1 MAGCFSIGTAPLTAI
16 KLRIS
21 ALVFFVG
28 EWTQLDASNPGGCYS
43 MKTRLNVRV
52 LDRGPISAV
61 ALFVLVT
68 LACAQSTPKST
79 PQSSTGVLGHHEI
92 KLSSLPAPEVLT
104 GPRNQ
109 SKVIPRPE
117 GAELTLPPG
126 FQISV
131 FAEGELQQPR
141 GMLQAPNGDVF
152 VTESQPNRIT
162 ILRDSNNDGKV
173 DERFAFASGLSRPF
187 GIALWRDYLYVGNLN
202 GIVRFK
208 YKPGQTQAEG
218 EPEKIAEL
226 PGGPGHWTRNV
237 IFNQAGTKMY
247 VAVGSASNVNSGEP
261 PIRAAISE
269 YNPDGTGQRIYASGT
284 RNPVG
289 LAWNPTTKQLWAAV
303 EERDLIGDELVPEYV
318 TSIKDGGFYGWPYS
332 YLGQNED
339 PRRKGER
346 PDLVAKAIVP
356 DVLIQAH
363 SAVLGMVFYEGKM
376 FPSEFQGDAFVALHG
391 SWNRT
396 LRTGYK
402 IIRIKF
408 KNGKPIGGYDDF
420 VTGWM
425 LGEDKA
431 EVWGRPV
438 GVLVL
443 RDGSMLISDDG
454 GHKIWRVTYSM
465 RK

>member
-1 MAGCFSIGTAPLTAI
+1 MTIPTTD
-16 KLRIS
+16 R
-21 ALVFFVG
+21 FV
-28 EWTQLDASNPGGCYS
+28 
-43 MKTRLNVRV
+43 R
-52 LDRGPISAV
+52 RGPICTV

-68 LACAQSTPKST
+68 LACAQSTPKMAT
-79 PQSSTGVLGHHEI
+79 QGVPGVLRHYDI
-92 KLSSLPAPEVLT
+92 KISDLPAPEVLI

-131 FAEGELQQPR
+131 YAEGDLQQPR
-141 GMLQAPNGDVF
+141 GFALAPNGDVF
-152 VTESQPNRIT
+152 VTEPRANRVS
-162 ILRDSNNDGKV
+162 ILRDSNNDGRA
-173 DERFAFASGLSRPF
+173 DERFVFATGLTRAF
-187 GIALWRDYLYVGNLN
+187 GIAFWRDYLYVGNSDS
-202 GIVRFK
+202 IVRMK
-208 YKPGQTQAEG
+208 YKAGQTAAEG
-218 EPEKIAEL
+218 APEKIAEL
-226 PGGPGHWTRNV
+226 QGTGHHWTRNI

-247 VAVGSASNVNSGEP
+247 VAIGSASNVSAGEDP
-261 PIRAAISE
+261 SRATISE
-269 YNPDGTGQRIYASGT
+269 FNPDGTGRRIYASGL

-289 LAWNPTTKQLWAAV
+289 LAWNPTTRQLWTAV
-303 EERDLIGDELVPEYV
+303 EERDLIGDDLVPEYV
-318 TSIKDGGFYGWPYS
+318 TSVKEGGFYGWPYA
-332 YLGQNED
+332 YLGQHED

-346 PDLVAKAIVP
+346 PDLVAKTIVP

-363 SAVLGMVFYEGKM
+363 SAVLGMTFYEGKM
-376 FPSEFQGDAFVALHG
+376 FPSDFQGDAFVALHG

-408 KNGKPIGGYDDF
+408 KNGTPVGGYDDF

-438 GVLVL
+438 GVHVL
-443 RDGSMLISDDG
+443 KDGSMLISDDG
-454 GHKIWRVTYSM
+454 GNKIWRVTYS
-465 RK
+465 KK